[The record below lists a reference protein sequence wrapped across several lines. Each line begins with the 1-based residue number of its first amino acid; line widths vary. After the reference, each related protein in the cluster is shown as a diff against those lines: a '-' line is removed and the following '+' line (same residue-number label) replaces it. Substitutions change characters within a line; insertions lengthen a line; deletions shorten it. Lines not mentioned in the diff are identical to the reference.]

1 MQQVFAV
8 SNAARKPFVIEMDPP
23 FAVGRVEAPTST
35 SVSMSTVSFW
45 YDLCAETTIELAAD
59 SGGDGGGER
68 TGGEKAAVLLMPCA

>member
-1 MQQVFAV
+1 
-8 SNAARKPFVIEMDPP
+8 
-23 FAVGRVEAPTST
+23 
-35 SVSMSTVSFW
+35 MSTVSFW